1 MLSPRNQWVLTTSF
15 LSIQGTSR
23 RYFPSPGNNHN
34 MLSVNEETLKNAVV
48 KAINKVLCSKNTF
61 LHTLQDNIAT
71 VLHED
76 NDKST
81 VVRPNTAARKSLE

>member
-1 MLSPRNQWVLTTSF
+1 
-15 LSIQGTSR
+15 
-23 RYFPSPGNNHN
+23 